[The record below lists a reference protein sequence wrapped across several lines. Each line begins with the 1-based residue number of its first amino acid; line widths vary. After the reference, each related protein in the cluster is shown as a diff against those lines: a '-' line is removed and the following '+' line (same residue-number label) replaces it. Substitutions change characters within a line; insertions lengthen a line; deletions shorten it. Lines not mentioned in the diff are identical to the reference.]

1 MAKYKSKLALE
12 VEQYRDLVQNGE
24 MLAVDPS
31 SGSSGS
37 LPGYALFRKG
47 QLVDAGT
54 IELPRGTRPLANRLF
69 LLRNALATSFDKPDL
84 LTIELISPVM
94 PSKGGAFLHKNASS
108 LIKAVGAILST
119 WDVPVLEVSPMTWHS
134 MTPPT
139 YKKDDVQDACMI
151 GWAVFLTL
159 ARLNGTQ
166 EPDIVLPGTL
176 ESEEEKRS

>member
-1 MAKYKSKLALE
+1 VSKYKSKLALE
-12 VEQYRDLVQNGE
+12 VEQYQDILLNGE

-54 IELPRGTRPLANRLF
+54 IELPRGTRPLSNRLY

-94 PSKGGAFLHKNASS
+94 PSKGGTFLHKNASS
-108 LIKAVGAILST
+108 LIKSVGSILST

-134 MTPPT
+134 MTPPQ

-151 GWAVFLTL
+151 GWAVFITL
-159 ARLNGTQ
+159 ARLTGTE
-166 EPDIVLPGTL
+166 EPKVTLPNTTQGSL
-176 ESEEEKRS
+176 

>member
-1 MAKYKSKLALE
+1 MAKYKSKLAVE
-12 VEQYRDLVQNGE
+12 VQKYTDILMNGE

-47 QLVDAGT
+47 QLMDAGT

-69 LLRNALATSFDKPDL
+69 LLRNALATAFDRPDL

-94 PSKGGAFLHKNASS
+94 PSKGGTFLHKNASS
-108 LIKAVGAILST
+108 LIKSVGAILST
-119 WDVPVLEVSPMTWHS
+119 WDTPVLEVSPMTWHS

-139 YKKDDVQDACMI
+139 YKKGDVQDACMI
-151 GWAVFLTL
+151 GWAVYVTA
-159 ARLNGTQ
+159 ARLAGEA
-166 EPDIVLPGTL
+166 EPQIYLP
-176 ESEEEKRS
+176 EISE

>member
-1 MAKYKSKLALE
+1 MGKYKSKLAQE
-12 VEQYRDLVQNGE
+12 VSQYSDILQNGE

-31 SGSSGS
+31 SGSQGS

-47 QLVDAGT
+47 KLVDAGT

-69 LLRNALATSFDKPDL
+69 LLRDTLEKAFDKPDL

-94 PSKGGAFLHKNASS
+94 PAKGGAFLHKHASS
-108 LIKAVGAILST
+108 LIKSVGSILST

-134 MTPPT
+134 MTPPE

-151 GWAVFLTL
+151 GWAVFITL
-159 ARLNGTQ
+159 ARLTGTE
-166 EPDIVLPGTL
+166 EPKVTLPNTTQGSL
-176 ESEEEKRS
+176 

>member
-12 VEQYRDLVQNGE
+12 VEQYQDILANGE

-31 SGSSGS
+31 SGSQGS

-54 IELPRGTRPLANRLF
+54 IELPRGSRPLANRLF
-69 LLRNALATSFDKPDL
+69 LLRETLEKAFQKPDL

-94 PSKGGAFLHKNASS
+94 PAKGGAFLHKHASS
-108 LIKAVGAILST
+108 LIKAVGSILST

-134 MTPPT
+134 MTPPE
-139 YKKDDVQDACMI
+139 YKKGDIADACMI
-151 GWAVFLTL
+151 GWAVYLTL
-159 ARLNGTQ
+159 ARVQGEKDPPIHLP
-166 EPDIVLPGTL
+166 EEVL
-176 ESEEEKRS
+176 K